1 MVCILRLY
9 FRGGTRN
16 LLWEVP
22 SKYTKMHIREL
33 EYVRIERKYT
43 KMHILWFIVYSLW
56 FIGKVSSIA
65 ASLRLYTIHPTLYT
79 LHFIHH
85 FNSQ

>member
-1 MVCILRLY
+1 MLERALPKA
-9 FRGGTRN
+9 
-16 LLWEVP
+16 VP

-43 KMHILWFIVYSLW
+43 KMHILWFMVYSLW
-56 FIGKVSSIA
+56 FIGKVSSFA
-65 ASLRLYTIHPTLYT
+65 AFPRLYTIHPTLYT